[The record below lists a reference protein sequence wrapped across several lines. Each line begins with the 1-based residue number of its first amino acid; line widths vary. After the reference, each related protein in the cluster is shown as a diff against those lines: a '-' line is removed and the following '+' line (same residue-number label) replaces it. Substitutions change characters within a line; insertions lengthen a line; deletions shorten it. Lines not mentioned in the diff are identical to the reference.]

1 MSNNRYDVQN
11 GDIPPELLEADS
23 DQEISAG
30 SNTHASPHFQRA
42 YDLDNPQ
49 ERQAFEAA
57 ERAARANRPSFWQ
70 RLFGNKNSSSNQ
82 TNPTHEPSE
91 TSKSD
96 KPNWWERHMP
106 TWLGGMSKEALAAY
120 DQEHEEL
127 FKNVTAKDLEN
138 MGFSAEKIAQIRSV
152 ILQTREQTNASGYL
166 REHGQVINLS
176 AKDLGISNQEIQ
188 MISSRIN
195 NQNMG

>member
-1 MSNNRYDVQN
+1 MSNNQYDVQN
-11 GDIPPELLEADS
+11 GVIPPELLDS
-23 DQEISAG
+23 NSDEQVSAG

-42 YDLDNPQ
+42 YDLDNPH

-57 ERAARANRPSFWQ
+57 ERAAQANRPSFWQ
-70 RLFGNKNSSSNQ
+70 RLFGSRNNTSSQ
-82 TNPTHEPSE
+82 TNIAHE
-91 TSKSD
+91 TSENSLSD

-138 MGFSAEKIAQIRSV
+138 MGFSTEKIAQIRSV
-152 ILQTREQTNASGYL
+152 VNRSKTQANASGYL
-166 REHGQVINLS
+166 SEHAQTINLT

-188 MISSRIN
+188 MISARIN